1 MKFLEEAR
9 KKMNK
14 TLLVIIDGLTSAA
27 IEKATTP
34 TLDYLIQK
42 GAFTPGVKTV
52 TPPITLPSHFS
63 IFTSLAPY
71 SHGVLTNTALP
82 NMSAAAQSLF
92 GHVKSNGGTVSS
104 FYSWEHLRN
113 LSLPGTM
120 DHSFFLRLRQK
131 QDLIELAG
139 IAACHILHQTPDF
152 CFVYFEWT
160 DIIGH
165 CFGWM
170 SPEYL
175 EAVKMVDRALG
186 LIVEGIVREDNY
198 HLIVTS
204 DHGGKGKN
212 HLENFPEITRVPL
225 IAFGPDIR
233 ENFRI
238 EKEVSLL
245 DIAPTIAALLNIPP
259 HFAWEGKGLAQM
271 MEKKPYLGDLR
282 QAS

>member
-1 MKFLEEAR
+1 
-9 KKMNK
+9 MNK
-14 TLLVIIDGLTSAA
+14 TLLVIIDGLTGAA

-52 TPPITLPSHFS
+52 TPSITLPSHFS

-82 NMSAAAQSLF
+82 NMSATAQSLF
-92 GHVKSNGGTVSS
+92 GHVKNNGGTVSS

-113 LSLPGTM
+113 LALPGTM

-165 CFGWM
+165 RFGWM

-175 EAVKMVDRALG
+175 GAVKMVDRALG
-186 LIVEGIVREDNY
+186 LIVEGIVRERDY

-204 DHGGKGKN
+204 DHGGKGKS
-212 HLENFPEITRVPL
+212 HLEDFSEITQVPL

-238 EKEVSLL
+238 EGEVSLL
-245 DIAPTIAALLNIPP
+245 DIAPTITALLNIPP

-271 MEKKPYLGDLR
+271 MEKKPYLGDLK